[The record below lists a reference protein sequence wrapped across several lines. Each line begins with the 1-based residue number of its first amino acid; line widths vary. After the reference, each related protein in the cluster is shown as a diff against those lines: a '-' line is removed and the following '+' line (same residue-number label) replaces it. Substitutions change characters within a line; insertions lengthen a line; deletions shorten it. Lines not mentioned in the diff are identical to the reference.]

1 MQIPTDC
8 ILPTLCQFCPQARWT
23 GRYDYSKRH
32 LEIECLCESVMEH
45 TFKSQ
50 EIGTLT
56 DQIVLE
62 CDSYNQA
69 MAELEQE
76 EQEQ

>member
-1 MQIPTDC
+1 
-8 ILPTLCQFCPQARWT
+8 
-23 GRYDYSKRH
+23 
-32 LEIECLCESVMEH
+32 MEH